1 MPWRRLANPYRPIE
15 ILSADEVE
23 AIHAASLRIL
33 SEIGMQVLGD
43 RAVDL
48 LRGAGA
54 AVDRETRTVR
64 MDPGQVEELIALA
77 PSLFTL
83 RARNPERDVVFGLS
97 LIHI

>member
-54 AVDRETRTVR
+54 AVDRGTRTVR
-64 MDPGQVEELIALA
+64 MDPDRSRSWSPSRPRVHA
-77 PSLFTL
+77 P
-83 RARNPERDVVFGLS
+83 RAEP
-97 LIHI
+97 